1 MNLFEFFGVFVL
13 GSLFNIFILVLATGL
28 ITKQIGS
35 QVKQIIIMLQKV
47 VESVKGGLK
56 DGE

>member
-1 MNLFEFFGVFVL
+1 MNLFEFFGVLVL

-28 ITKQIGS
+28 ISKQVGG
-35 QVKQIIIMLQKV
+35 QVKQIIVMLQKV